1 LKNRLAIYLPVLLS
15 LTLIAGIFLGHRLI
29 PLTSHSPIFQLNLS
43 RYDKM
48 NDVLNFIE
56 KEYVDSVN
64 RADIMEKGIL
74 GILNQLDPH
83 SQYIRAE
90 DFNEMNDPL
99 TGSFEGIG
107 IQFQIEQDTISV
119 IHAIPGGP
127 SEKAGILAG
136 DRIVKVNDTM
146 VAGVGIDNRGAMQ
159 KLKGTRGSKVKVS
172 VYRRD
177 LKEIHDFIIIRD
189 VIPTYSID
197 IAYLPVEE
205 IGYVK
210 LNRFSA
216 TTYNEFEEVILK
228 LSGQGMT
235 GLILDLRGNAGG
247 YLQAAIDIAD
257 EFLEKGTLIVF
268 TEGRNEPRE
277 SFYASGKGRLINT
290 ELIVL
295 IDEGSASA
303 SEILAGA
310 IQDNDRGTILGR
322 RSFGKGLV
330 QRQLGLADGSA
341 LRLTVARYYTPTGR
355 SIQKPFK
362 KENGFEEYYGSA
374 HSEPQDSHDSL
385 FVDDTIQFLTRGGK
399 VVTGGGGILPD
410 SIVPSVEDNQ
420 SPLFNSL
427 LRRGLMYRFA
437 FEYTDKNRKKLQSY
451 SEFETFNK
459 QFKITPVILN
469 EFEDFL
475 IQQGI
480 ETGNND
486 FQSSSNQIET
496 MLKAYIGRNIFDNAG
511 FYPIYL
517 KIDPVFNAAINLLNI
532 SKEDQLTNYKP
543 H

>member
-1 LKNRLAIYLPVLLS
+1 MKNRLAIYLPVLLS
-15 LTLIAGIFLGHRLI
+15 LTLIAGIFLGHRLV
-29 PLTSHSPIFQLNLS
+29 PLTSHPQRFHLNLS

-48 NDVLNFIE
+48 NDILNFIE

-64 RADIMEKGIL
+64 RADILENGIM

-83 SQYIRAE
+83 SQYIKAE
-90 DFNEMNDPL
+90 DFKEMNDPL

-107 IQFQIEQDTISV
+107 IQFQIEQDTILV

-136 DRIVKVNDTM
+136 DRIVKVDDSL
-146 VAGVGIDNRGAMQ
+146 VAGVGIDNRVAMQ
-159 KLKGTRGSKVKVS
+159 KLKGNRGSKVKVS

-177 LKEIHDFIIIRD
+177 VNDIHDFIIIRD

-197 IAYLPVEE
+197 IAFLPEEE
-205 IGYVK
+205 IGYIK

-216 TTYNEFEEVILK
+216 TTYKEFKEDVRK

-235 GLILDLRGNAGG
+235 SLILDLRGNAGG

-268 TEGRNEPRE
+268 TEGRRQPRE
-277 SFYASGKGRLINT
+277 SFYASGKGSQIDT
-290 ELIVL
+290 KLIVL

-330 QRQLGLADGSA
+330 QRQLDLADGSA

-362 KENGFEEYYGSA
+362 KENGFEEYYGSSF
-374 HSEPQDSHDSL
+374 HSEPENIHDSL
-385 FVDDTIQFLTRGGK
+385 SVNDTLRFLTPGGK
-399 VVTGGGGILPD
+399 LVRGGGGILPD
-410 SIVPSVEDNQ
+410 SIVTRDEDNQ
-420 SPLFNSL
+420 NQLFNRV
-427 LRRGLMYRFA
+427 LRRGLMHRFA

-451 SEFETFNK
+451 AHFEEFDK
-459 QFKITPVILN
+459 QFKITPVLLN
-469 EFEDFL
+469 EFEDF
-475 IQQGI
+475 INQQGF
-480 ETGNND
+480 ETGNAG

-496 MLKAYIGRNIFDNAG
+496 MLKAYIARNLFDNAG

-517 KIDPVFNAAINLLNI
+517 KIDPVFNAAVNLFII
-532 SKEDQLTNYKP
+532 SKEDQ
-543 H
+543 

>member
-322 RSFGKGLV
+322 RSFGKGLFK
-330 QRQLGLADGSA
+330 GSLA
-341 LRLTVARYYTPTGR
+341 
-355 SIQKPFK
+355 
-362 KENGFEEYYGSA
+362 
-374 HSEPQDSHDSL
+374 
-385 FVDDTIQFLTRGGK
+385 
-399 VVTGGGGILPD
+399 
-410 SIVPSVEDNQ
+410 
-420 SPLFNSL
+420 
-427 LRRGLMYRFA
+427 
-437 FEYTDKNRKKLQSY
+437 
-451 SEFETFNK
+451 
-459 QFKITPVILN
+459 
-469 EFEDFL
+469 
-475 IQQGI
+475 
-480 ETGNND
+480 
-486 FQSSSNQIET
+486 
-496 MLKAYIGRNIFDNAG
+496 
-511 FYPIYL
+511 
-517 KIDPVFNAAINLLNI
+517 
-532 SKEDQLTNYKP
+532 
-543 H
+543 